1 LPANHWGCYRIPP
14 ARKSGTAY
22 HAAPPSRLRRRR
34 PGSVNGEKS
43 GHYAANPVKILNGT
57 INSSGPAPTRPSRSP
72 AVAHA
77 SGPAT
82 RPRARPA
89 SAAAM
94 RPGPVRQAPQ
104 KAPIRTGTSCWQPA
118 GFRPGPG
125 PGAGQSVAQGAA
137 GLAREVT
144 GAAGQPRGTGAG
156 RAGFR
161 SCSRTSPHEVRL
173 RREKVHVGPIGRFT
187 RDCATHDAALECV
200 RNAPK
205 RSVRMAPVTRQTR
218 RSFSYPRSD
227 LNRHWGPF

>member
-1 LPANHWGCYRIPP
+1 MGKNPGTMPRIRSRSSTGPLTPAALPPRVPRARLQSLTPP
-14 ARKSGTAY
+14 AR
-22 HAAPPSRLRRRR
+22 
-34 PGSVNGEKS
+34 
-43 GHYAANPVKILNGT
+43 
-57 INSSGPAPTRPSRSP
+57 
-72 AVAHA
+72 
-77 SGPAT
+77 AT